1 LDKVSV
7 RRLTACFDSVSVDQS
22 PTRKTSMS
30 NKAKQTPSQAP
41 SPETVAEAMRIAK
54 STQRPEQTKA
64 QTKLIAQGIQKGIDQ
79 YKKTYKERRRE
90 LDKQGK
96 KVKAKAD
103 AAEEEY
109 SAAVTELEPAKA
121 SKLPWILLAASWIG
135 FVGFQ
140 LATPTL

>member
-1 LDKVSV
+1 
-7 RRLTACFDSVSVDQS
+7 
-22 PTRKTSMS
+22 MS
-30 NKAKQTPSQAP
+30 NKAKQTP

-109 SAAVTELEPAKA
+109 SAAVAELEPAKA
-121 SKLPWILLAASWIG
+121 SKLPWILLAVSWIG

-140 LATPTL
+140 LAAHTL